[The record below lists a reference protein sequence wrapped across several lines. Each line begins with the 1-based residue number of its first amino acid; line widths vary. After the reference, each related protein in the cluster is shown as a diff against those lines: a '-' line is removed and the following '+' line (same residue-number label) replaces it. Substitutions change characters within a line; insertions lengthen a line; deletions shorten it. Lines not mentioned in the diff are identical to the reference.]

1 MHDDSTY
8 LEQALQEY
16 RERSWDDADFADLPE
31 DVQHVIL
38 HRAQQLKSSSE
49 EEKFAA

>member
-16 RERSWDDADFADLPE
+16 RERSWDDADFADLADE
-31 DVQHVIL
+31 VQRAIL

-49 EEKFAA
+49 EERFAA